1 MKFSILGV
9 GMHPELHMKILRHMV
24 KELAQLDLPF
34 LNYTQK
40 TTNLKKK
47 KLEMANIDSLFA
59 LTRKRL
65 A

>member
-40 TTNLKKK
+40 TANLKK